1 MATIG
6 IELFPMEKRSM
17 QALVGSVLW
26 GMGSSSMA
34 LFAYLL
40 RDYTWR
46 YLQFTL
52 SAASLPICL
61 LQLW

>member
-1 MATIG
+1 MATMS
-6 IELFPMEKRSM
+6 IELFPMENRSLL
-17 QALVGSVLW
+17 LVIGSVLW
-26 GMGSSSMA
+26 GMGASSMA

-40 RDYTWR
+40 RDYAWR

-52 SAASLPICL
+52 SAASLLVCI